1 MQKRVAFVLLG
12 FIMQEI
18 NGIVPETLQN
28 GMTYEAQNKIDQPV

>member
-1 MQKRVAFVLLG
+1 MG

-18 NGIVPETLQN
+18 NGIDLKTLQN